1 MTPSGPELRFSGTL
15 VHPSNPA
22 SWTVVAVPGSKKA
35 FGTGNAVKAHGTID
49 GHPFTATLMPDGQGD
64 HMLPVNGA
72 LRKTIGKHVGDVVD
86 VLLTHSND

>member
-1 MTPSGPELRFSGTL
+1 MTTSEPELRFTGTL

-22 SWTVVAVPGSKKA
+22 SWTVVAVPGSREV

-49 GHPFTATLMPDGQGD
+49 GRPFTATLMPDGQGE

-72 LRKTIGKHVGDVVD
+72 LRKTIGKQVGDVVD
-86 VLLTHSND
+86 VLLTHPID